1 MKSRPHRK
9 HAPGRPF
16 SKAGRDTR
24 DLLLTAATNLFGENG
39 VAATSLTDIAR
50 KAGLTP
56 AMIHYHF
63 KDRKQLVDAVVDER
77 MVPLIHCVW
86 DAVQPGEKLPEL
98 ITGVVQ
104 RSFEQIQKAPWLPA
118 TWMREV
124 LNEGGLLRTRIVK
137 RLPFEKLQLV
147 ALALQKEQ
155 KSHTATSELE
165 PQLLVFST
173 LGLVMLHMSTVQ
185 MWAGVF
191 HRPPLNLNQIHRHLT
206 GLLLYGIHGPSS
218 KASSHPRP
226 KMPIRGRSTQRRP
239 L

>member
-1 MKSRPHRK
+1 MKSRQHRK
-9 HAPGRPF
+9 QAPGRPF

-24 DLLLTAATNLFGENG
+24 DLLLTAATNLFGEYG

-63 KDRKQLVDAVVDER
+63 KDRGQLIDAVVDER
-77 MVPLIHCVW
+77 MAPLIHYVW
-86 DAVQPGEKLPEL
+86 DAVQPGERLPEL

-104 RSFEQIQKAPWLPA
+104 RLLEQIQKAPWLPA

-124 LNEGGLLRTRIVK
+124 LNEGGLLRNRIVK
-137 RLPFEKLQLV
+137 RLPFDKVQLV

-155 KSHTATSELE
+155 ESHTANPDLE

-185 MWAGVF
+185 IWAEIF
-191 HRPPLNLNQIHRHLT
+191 HRPPLTLNQVHRHLN

-218 KASSHPRP
+218 KPGSHPRR
-226 KMPIRGRSTQRRP
+226 KAPIKRRSKQRRTP
-239 L
+239 